1 MLYRVSGALFLIYG
15 SVLTLGHILGGDK
28 PRSGESGFASG
39 QYGNLITG
47 ITVGVAG
54 LYVLV
59 KSYKKQV

>member
-1 MLYRVSGALFLIYG
+1 MIYRVAGALFFIYG
-15 SVLTLGHILGGDK
+15 SFLTFGHIMGGEQ

-47 ITVGVAG
+47 ITIGIAG

-59 KSYKKQV
+59 KSYKKQA

>member
-1 MLYRVSGALFLIYG
+1 VLYRVAGMLFFLWG
-15 SVLTLGHILGGDK
+15 SFLTLGHILGGEQ

-47 ITVGVAG
+47 ITIGVGG

-59 KSYKKQV
+59 KSYKKQA